1 MEYSLLIKMNIKEQ
15 LMKLKYFWHE
25 CIRVL
30 KITKKPTNEEFKTIV
45 RASSLGL
52 AIIGLVGFI
61 VFLIR
66 QMIFR

>member
-1 MEYSLLIKMNIKEQ
+1 MNINESWI
-15 LMKLKYFWHE
+15 KLKYFWHE
-25 CIRVL
+25 CVRVL

-52 AIIGLVGFI
+52 AIIGIVGFI
-61 VFLIR
+61 VFLLK